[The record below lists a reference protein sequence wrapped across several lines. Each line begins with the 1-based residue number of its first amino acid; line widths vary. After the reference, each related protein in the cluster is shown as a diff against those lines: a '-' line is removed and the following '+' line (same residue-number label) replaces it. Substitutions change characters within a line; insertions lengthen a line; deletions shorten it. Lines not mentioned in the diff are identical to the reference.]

1 MARDSIPKKLKDALL
16 DEYDHRCA
24 VCGGDRPHIHHIDED
39 ATHNE
44 LENLLPLCP
53 NCHLRDQHNPTRK
66 IDIPK
71 LQLFRRFKDPSI
83 LKPQFH
89 PIYMRQTFLAS
100 IEHGDDATAEL
111 EAQATELIEFIS
123 ALEMGEFYSKRLTEL
138 IGPLRRAFIMSLGSG
153 PDPQYERQRRSAHH
167 DYRNK
172 LIANRDS
179 AQALLVELLRYQSW
193 ANA

>member
-1 MARDSIPKKLKDALL
+1 MARESIPKKLKDALL

-39 ATHNE
+39 ATHNS

-71 LQLFRRFKDPSI
+71 LKIFRKFKDPAI

-89 PIYMRQTFLAS
+89 PIYVRQAFLAS
-100 IEHGDDATAEL
+100 VEHGEAATAEL
-111 EAQATELIEFIS
+111 ELQANELIEFVGS
-123 ALEMGEFYSKRLTEL
+123 LTMGDFYGKRLTEL
-138 IGPLRRAFIMSLGSG
+138 IGPLKRVFFMALGSG
-153 PDPQYERQRRSAHH
+153 PDPRYERQVRDAHR
-167 DYRNK
+167 DYRSK
-172 LIANRDS
+172 LISNRES
-179 AQALLVELLRYQSW
+179 AQALLVELLRYQGW